1 MANAYTYSNTAV
13 QTTLAGSISS
23 GATTIT
29 VGAVTGFPG
38 AFPYVLALD
47 YGSAAEELVTVTAVA
62 GLNLTVTRGFGG
74 TSAQSHSLGA
84 VVRHVYNSVDATDFR
99 THEAATASV
108 HGVTGALVGAT
119 QTQTLTNKTL
129 TSPTINA
136 GALSGTFTGSPT
148 LSGNVTFSGTL
159 TGAGALAGTFSGS
172 PTFTGGPTFTTLS
185 ALWTRA
191 AATDPAIRVRLD
203 ADTQSRLILQ
213 ADGKQVWGSGSA
225 TGDTNLYRSAADTLQ
240 TDDNL
245 SSSRAAAGSVAY
257 SALVTADT
265 FDRWRAYAD
274 GKQEW
279 GTGALA
285 RDTNLYR
292 SAAGTLKTDG
302 DLAVVG
308 NLSAANFNSGAWTTY
323 TPAWTA
329 TTGTNPTIG
338 NGTITGAYYRTGR
351 MINVF
356 VRLVWGS
363 TSVAGNGGGS
373 ENWLF
378 GLPVVPAASW
388 DGYRVFNADFSDVS
402 TAQHWGGS
410 GVVDTGGSGRI
421 GSLVATDHT
430 TTAIWDSAAP
440 VSVATGD
447 ILMIWGFY
455 EATN

>member
-1 MANAYTYSNTAV
+1 MANAYTYSNTAI

-23 GATTIT
+23 GATTVT

-84 VVRHVYNSVDATDFR
+84 VVRHVYNATDATDFR

-129 TSPTINA
+129 TSPTING

-148 LSGNVTFSGTL
+148 FSGAPTFSGGGTL
-159 TGAGALAGTFSGS
+159 NGTWAGTPTFSGAVTLNGGGTMAGTFTGT
-172 PTFTGGPTFTTLS
+172 PTFSGIPSFTTG
-185 ALWTRA
+185 
-191 AATDPAIRVRLD
+191 I
-203 ADTQSRLILQ
+203 
-213 ADGKQVWGSGSA
+213 
-225 TGDTNLYRSAADTLQ
+225 
-240 TDDNL
+240 NL
-245 SSSRAAAGSVAY
+245 SGRASYKGAFTGAEIAFASNPN
-257 SALVTADT
+257 SES
-265 FDRWRAYAD
+265 FDRYRAYGD

-279 GTGALA
+279 GTGALT

-292 SAAGTLKTDG
+292 NAAAELKTDG
-302 DLAVVG
+302 ALTVVG
-308 NLSAANFNSGAWTTY
+308 ALTAGSITGVNTGAWTTY

-329 TTGTNPTIG
+329 TTGTNPTLG
-338 NGTITGAYYRTGR
+338 NGTITGLYYRTGR

-363 TSVAGNGGGS
+363 TSVAGSGGGS

-378 GLPVVPAASW
+378 GLPVVPAAGW
-388 DGYRVFNADFSDVS
+388 DGFRVFSADLSDVS
-402 TAQHWGGS
+402 TTQHWGGS

-421 GSLVATDHT
+421 GTLVANDHT
-430 TTAIWDSAAP
+430 TTAVWDSSAP
-440 VSVATGD
+440 VSIATGD
-447 ILMIWGFY
+447 ILTIWGFY
-455 EATN
+455 EASS